1 MNQKKASI
9 FSIIKKFFF
18 EFLIV
23 TLGILTAFN
32 INKWDENQKLASEE
46 IQSYKTI
53 KSDLKSDLYVL
64 NFYKERFEK
73 NKKYLTPINE
83 RNYGRIDSVEMY
95 LENSFDLQE
104 GNATYI
110 NLKYSGKLGVFKNDT
125 LRRGLVMY
133 YETYYQGLETMSNTH
148 KELVAT
154 NITPYLIKNMN
165 YEGSPSSEYIL
176 TMLKKHEFRNII
188 KYQLL
193 MSVYNLSVIEKTE
206 KLANK
211 IIERIDIELGIN
223 EE

>member
-1 MNQKKASI
+1 MKQKKASI
-9 FSIIKKFFF
+9 VSLIKKFFF

-32 INKWDENQKLASEE
+32 INKWDENKKLVLEE
-46 IQSYKTI
+46 QESYKAL

-64 NFYKERFEK
+64 NFYKERFVK
-73 NKKYLTPINE
+73 NEEYLTPIHK
-83 RNYGRIDSVEMY
+83 RNYDRIDSVEIY

-104 GNATYI
+104 GNATYV
-110 NLKYSGKLGVFKNDT
+110 NLKYSGKFGIFKNDT
-125 LRRGLVMY
+125 LRRGLIMY

-165 YEGSPSSEYIL
+165 YEGSPSSQYIS
-176 TMLKKHEFRNII
+176 TMLEKHEFRNII

-193 MSVYNLSVIEKTE
+193 MSVYNISVIDKTE

-223 EE
+223 E

>member
-1 MNQKKASI
+1 MKQKKASI
-9 FSIIKKFFF
+9 VSLIKKFFF

-32 INKWDENQKLASEE
+32 INKWDENKKLVLEE
-46 IQSYKTI
+46 QESYKAL

-64 NFYKERFEK
+64 NFYKERFVK
-73 NKKYLTPINE
+73 NEEYLTPIHE
-83 RNYGRIDSVEMY
+83 RNYDRIDSVEMY

-104 GNATYI
+104 GNATCV
-110 NLKYSGKLGVFKNDT
+110 NLKYSGKFGIFKNDT
-125 LRRGLVMY
+125 LRRGLIMY

-165 YEGSPSSEYIL
+165 YEGSPSSQYIS
-176 TMLKKHEFRNII
+176 TMLEKHEFRNII

-193 MSVYNLSVIEKTE
+193 MSVYNISVIDKTE

-223 EE
+223 E